1 MGSTITAQTLK
12 VAINETITL
21 GGVVRNGSTSVNIG
35 SVGAIISGITTVAN
49 KASTENNT
57 ILAAFGNAAA
67 AETAVAILPTAVKY
81 VRVTNLDD
89 TNSIYLAFKNG
100 TSHVFVVEVAAGQ
113 SYVTAGTKID
123 ANGGDINTHAPTLED
138 CTLIDASGNGGAVD
152 VEYYIATS

>member
-1 MGSTITAQTLK
+1 MGSTITAQPLK

-89 TNSIYLAFKNG
+89 TNSIYYPTKFSPVYTEDPETTPPRLK
-100 TSHVFVVEVAAGQ
+100 VFPAITGE
-113 SYVTAGTKID
+113 
-123 ANGGDINTHAPTLED
+123 ANIFPFFDI
-138 CTLIDASGNGGAVD
+138 
-152 VEYYIATS
+152 